1 MTIVF
6 REATEADVPAFV
18 DLLKDDEI
26 GATRE
31 TAPPDVYVDVFRR
44 VAADP
49 MAVIVV
55 GELKGRV
62 VAGYQLNA
70 IEGLSLNGLRRGQVE
85 DVRVTSDLRGQGIGK
100 QLIEDAFERA
110 RAMGCKAMQLVAHKD
125 REATERFYRGVGF
138 TVSHNGF
145 KRGLD

>member
-1 MTIVF
+1 MTVTF

-18 DLLKDDEI
+18 DLLKDYEI

-31 TAPPDVYVDVFRR
+31 TADLDVYVAVFRR
-44 VAADP
+44 IQADP

-55 GELKGRV
+55 GELDGRV
-62 VAGYQLNA
+62 IACYQLNA

-85 DVRVTSDLRGQGIGK
+85 DVRVASDLRGQGIGK

-110 RAMGCKAMQLVAHKD
+110 RNMGCAAMQLVAHKD
-125 REATERFYRGVGF
+125 R
-138 TVSHNGF
+138 
-145 KRGLD
+145 